1 MRKWIKA
8 AAAEAKGL
16 LILAG
21 AALLCLLMIPI
32 VLPACL
38 VMAVGYLILLIL
50 PGAAVIAIIA
60 GLIRWAGWEHRIDS
74 PDCATPEPTTLL
86 PRPDD
91 KARSPTQTEG
101 GNPAS

>member
-16 LILAG
+16 PILAG

-32 VLPACL
+32 VLLACL

-50 PGAAVIAIIA
+50 PGAAVLAIIA
-60 GLIRWAGWEHRIDS
+60 GLIRWAG
-74 PDCATPEPTTLL
+74 
-86 PRPDD
+86 
-91 KARSPTQTEG
+91 
-101 GNPAS
+101 